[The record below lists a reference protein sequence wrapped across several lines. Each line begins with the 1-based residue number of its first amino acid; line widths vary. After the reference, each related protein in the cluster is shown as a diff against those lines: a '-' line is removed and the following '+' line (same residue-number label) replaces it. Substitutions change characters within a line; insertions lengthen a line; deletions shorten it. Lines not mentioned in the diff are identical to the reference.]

1 MKVVVL
7 ADNRPGT
14 ANQAIALAELL
25 GYEYKVVN
33 LRYNV
38 FAKLPNFLRM
48 GRFYVSPK
56 IRKEVINLKP
66 DIIISAGRRSA
77 AVAVSI
83 KKNLKGS
90 RLLQIMKP
98 DLHIKHFDALL
109 LPEHDKVKRT
119 HLNHPNIIRIHG
131 ALTYYSEEAQLKDRE
146 YWLPILRKKGL
157 KKPRITLLLGGNTKH
172 YSLDLNFARKIYDN
186 IVKIAK
192 ENEAC
197 LMVSTSRRTPEKVV
211 EMYRDRLAKLD
222 IPHYFYSPVSSDENP
237 YRGFLTC
244 ADWIF
249 ITGDSI
255 SMISEALET
264 GKQVYIITRSGM
276 LSQKHK
282 SFVDKLIKKK
292 YVRLMEDFTPKKLKT
307 KYPKHKL
314 RDKIFELLNIS

>member
-14 ANQAIALAELL
+14 ANQAIALAELI
-25 GYEYKVVN
+25 GYKYKVVN
-33 LRYNV
+33 LSYNI
-38 FAKLPNFLRM
+38 FAKLPNFLRL
-48 GRFYVSPK
+48 GRFYVSSK
-56 IRKEVINLKP
+56 IRNEIKSLKP

-77 AVAVSI
+77 AVAVSV
-83 KKNLKGS
+83 KKTLKDV
-90 RLLQIMKP
+90 RVLQIMKP
-98 DLHIKHFDALL
+98 DMHIKHFDALL
-109 LPEHDKVKRT
+109 LPEHDKLKKKY
-119 HLNHPNIIRIHG
+119 LNHPKLIRIHG
-131 ALTYYSEEAQLKDRE
+131 ALTYYSDEAQLKDRE

-172 YSLDLNFARKIYDN
+172 YSLDLNFARRIYDN
-186 IVKIAK
+186 LVKIAK
-192 ENEAC
+192 ENDAC

-211 EMYRDRLAKLD
+211 DMYRDRLAKLD
-222 IPHYFYSPVSSDENP
+222 IPHYFYSPTSQDENP

-244 ADWIF
+244 SDWIF

-282 SFVDKLIKKK
+282 SFVDKLVKKK

>member
-7 ADNRPGT
+7 ADNRLGT

-25 GYEYKVVN
+25 GYKYKVVN
-33 LRYNV
+33 LKYS
-38 FAKLPNFLRM
+38 FLAKLPNFLRF
-48 GRFYVSPK
+48 GRFYVSSN
-56 IRKEVINLKP
+56 IRKEIISLEP
-66 DIIISAGRRSA
+66 DVIISAGRRSA

-83 KKNLKGS
+83 KKTIKKAK
-90 RLLQIMKP
+90 LLQIMKP
-98 DLHIKHFDALL
+98 DMHIKHFDALL
-109 LPEHDKVKRT
+109 LPEHDKVRAS
-119 HLNHPNIIRIHG
+119 HLNHPKILRIHG
-131 ALTYYSEEAQLKDRE
+131 ALTYYSDEAQQADKDR
-146 YWLPILRKKGL
+146 WLPILKKKGL
-157 KKPRITLLLGGNTKH
+157 QKPRITLLLGGNTKH
-172 YSLDLNFARKIYDN
+172 YSLDLNFARKIFDN

-192 ENEAC
+192 ENNAC

-222 IPHYFYSPVSSDENP
+222 VPHYFYSSSSPDENP

-282 SFVDKLIKKK
+282 SFVDKLVKKK
-292 YVRLMEDFTPKKLKT
+292 YVRLMENFTPKKHKT
-307 KYPKHKL
+307 RYPKHKL